1 MREMLTAWPTSFRL
15 PLAFGALMTL
25 GLAFSAEAQ
34 NWPATGIHLVPL
46 DGTGN
51 SLAAGPAKAMAPAP
65 GYDNQPFF
73 TPDGKAVLFTSER
86 ASDQTEI
93 FRYDLVTGEVQR
105 LTDTWESEYSPTPL
119 PGGGFS
125 VVRVEPD
132 GTQRLWRFDATGTK
146 ASLVLPNVPGVGYHA
161 WGGKDQGRLALFI
174 LGEPP
179 TLQIA
184 EVAAGTAKMAV
195 SDIGRA
201 LHPIPG
207 RPAWS
212 FVAPRDGRAW
222 VQEISWETGEV
233 RPVAPTLTADG
244 DHDLAW
250 MPDGTL
256 LMAEGSVV
264 HSWDGEAQSWRK
276 VRDFAAD
283 GVEGITRLAVSPA
296 GDQLALVVRETDP
309 RRPLDRFIAGQTK
322 FDKAREA
329 RDKSEWR
336 SARHLLDEAAK
347 LLPPQLGVE
356 RRRAGA
362 LARDGRPEEA
372 LRRLER
378 IVSWQVESDFAADP
392 DVATLARRPEW
403 KGLLAR
409 QAKAAAPVAKA
420 AVAFRAGEA
429 DFVPEGIAHDPQTG
443 SFFLGSLRK
452 GTILMV
458 SATGEATPFAGVR
471 AAGFGSVVGLTVDAP
486 RRRLWAVAYD
496 YFAADN
502 FSLEGK
508 LKTALCS
515 FELDTGKALGC
526 LEPPD
531 GADGAHRLD
540 DVAVAA
546 DGTVYVSD
554 ADAPAIYR
562 ARPGAE
568 RLEALTGAPEVQAP
582 NGLAVSAKGDALY
595 VADYTL
601 GLLRVDLATGKAT
614 ELRTPDRPLV
624 GIDGLARYGDR
635 ALVAVQNGVDPDRIL
650 RIDLSPEG
658 DGVVE
663 VAVLELGRKDWDEP
677 TLGTVVGEDY
687 YYVSNSHWPR
697 FNQDGTMTEGPPL
710 TPPVVM
716 KLTREQLAPR

>member
-1 MREMLTAWPTSFRL
+1 MRTQTRFSVL
-15 PLAFGALMTL
+15 PLACAALVACSLTVVP
-25 GLAFSAEAQ
+25 ATAQ
-34 NWPATGIHLVPL
+34 NWPTTGIHLVPL
-46 DGTGN
+46 EGTGRA
-51 SLAAGPAKAMAPAP
+51 LTAGPAKAMAPAP

-73 TPDGKAVLFTSER
+73 TPDGKGVLFTSER
-86 ASDQTEI
+86 AADQTEI
-93 FRYDLVTGEVQR
+93 FRYDLENGEVRR

-119 PGGGFS
+119 PDGGFS

-132 GTQRLWRFDATGTK
+132 GTQRLWRFDAAGAK
-146 ASLVLPNVPGVGYHA
+146 ASLVLAGVPGVGYHA
-161 WGGKDQGRLALFI
+161 WGGKDRDRLALFI

-179 TLQIA
+179 TLQVADVATGKA
-184 EVAAGTAKMAV
+184 EVAARG
-195 SDIGRA
+195 IGRA
-201 LHPIPG
+201 LHPVPG

-222 VQEISWETGEV
+222 VQELSWETGEI

-256 LMAEGSVV
+256 LMAEGSTL
-264 HSWDGEAQSWRK
+264 HAWDAEGQAWRK
-276 VRDFAAD
+276 VRDFAPD
-283 GVEGITRLAVSPA
+283 GVEGISRLAVSPA
-296 GDQLALVVRETDP
+296 GDRLALVARETDP

-329 RDKSEWR
+329 KDRGEWR

-347 LLPPQLGVE
+347 LLPPQAGIE

-378 IVSWQVESDFAADP
+378 IVGWQLASDFAADP
-392 DVATLARRPEW
+392 DVATLSKRPEW

-409 QAKAAAPVAKA
+409 QAKAAEPVARA
-420 AVAFRAGEA
+420 TVAFRAGEA
-429 DFVPEGIAHDPQTG
+429 DFIPEGIAWDPQTG
-443 SFFLGSLRK
+443 AFFLGSLRK
-452 GTILMV
+452 GTILKV
-458 SATGEATPFAGVR
+458 SAAGESAPFASVR
-471 AAGFGSVVGLTVDAP
+471 QAGGFGSVVGLAVDAS

-496 YFAADN
+496 YFSADN
-502 FSLEGK
+502 FSPEGA

-515 FELDTGKALGC
+515 FELDTGKPLGC
-526 LEPPD
+526 LEPPE
-531 GADGAHRLD
+531 GGDGAHRLD
-540 DVAVAA
+540 DLAVAA

-562 ARPGAE
+562 AKPGAT
-568 RLEALTGAPEVQAP
+568 RLEAWVSPPEVQAP
-582 NGLAVSAKGDALY
+582 NGLALSGQGDALY

-614 ELRTPDRPLV
+614 ELRTPGRPLV
-624 GIDGLARYGDR
+624 GIDGLARYGER
-635 ALVAVQNGVDPDRIL
+635 ALIAVQNGVDPDRIL

-658 DGVVE
+658 DAVAAVE
-663 VAVLELGRKDWDEP
+663 MIELGRKDWDEP
-677 TLGTVVGEDY
+677 TLGTVAGEDY

-710 TPPVVM
+710 TPPAVM
-716 KLTREQLAPR
+716 KLTQAQLAPPAP